1 MTPRTYRTQ
10 QIAQLSA
17 RIESQGTLAP
27 VACESCRRLSTACYI
42 STVSVCCSQCVRRRS
57 TCSLSPDLESLTVL
71 VEMRAVEAS
80 IRSAEQDI
88 RSVTS
93 DLEMSVR
100 RLLTDFAQH
109 RNLLN
114 SLSQASSLLASLR
127 ARLTELSGGSS
138 LLAADDSLGN
148 SSPVGQSYDAAP
160 LLQSSSDSA
169 MLDFSDFSD
178 EVIGD
183 DLNQSLLAESF
194 SVEDFLTS
202 FADSNS

>member
-1 MTPRTYRTQ
+1 MTPRTYRAQ

-93 DLEMSVR
+93 DLEMSAAVR

-183 DLNQSLLAESF
+183 DLNQSLLAER
-194 SVEDFLTS
+194 
-202 FADSNS
+202 